1 MEWINANAG
10 LLVFI
15 AIVLLIALGVILTF
29 VLIKV
34 KVIVKNTVDSS
45 LKMEANIKKEKL
57 FMHQYCNFC

>member
-29 VLIKV
+29 DFNK
-34 KVIVKNTVDSS
+34 SQS
-45 LKMEANIKKEKL
+45 
-57 FMHQYCNFC
+57 YC

>member
-10 LLVFI
+10 LLVFS
-15 AIVLLIALGVILTF
+15 AIVLLIALGVIPTF

-45 LKMEANIKKEKL
+45 LKM
-57 FMHQYCNFC
+57 

>member
-45 LKMEANIKKEKL
+45 LKMEAILKKNQIRIVKKL
-57 FMHQYCNFC
+57 Y

>member
-15 AIVLLIALGVILTF
+15 AIVLLIALGIILTF

-45 LKMEANIKKEKL
+45 LKMEANKKKNQIRIVKKL
-57 FMHQYCNFC
+57 Y